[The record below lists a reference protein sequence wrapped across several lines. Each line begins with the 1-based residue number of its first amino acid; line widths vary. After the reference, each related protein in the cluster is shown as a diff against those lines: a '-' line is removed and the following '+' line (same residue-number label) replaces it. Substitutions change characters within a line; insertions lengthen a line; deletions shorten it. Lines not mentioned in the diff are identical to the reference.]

1 MQVQMLSPTN
11 LTTKPPGPISVFL
24 NVIRTNGAR
33 GLWLGHTGTF
43 LRETGGGAAWFGTK
57 EIVSSFLISSSSTPN
72 RSTSELKA
80 WESALGG
87 ACAGAMFNI
96 ALFPADTVKSSIQT
110 QEELHGPGKSEG
122 FLKTL
127 VKMYRKQGIKGLYAG
142 CGVTVARSIPSSA
155 MIFVIYDV
163 LDGYFG

>member
-1 MQVQMLSPTN
+1 M
-11 LTTKPPGPISVFL
+11 SVFL
-24 NVIRTNGAR
+24 NVVRTNGFR

-57 EIVSSFLISSSSTPN
+57 EVAASLLVSNSTNPQ

-80 WESALGG
+80 WESAAAG
-87 ACAGAMFNI
+87 ACAGAMFNL

-110 QEELHGPGKSEG
+110 QEELHGPGKSDG

-127 VKMYRKQGIKGLYAG
+127 VKMYRKQGVKGLYAG

-163 LDGYFG
+163 LNGYFA